1 MNHRQ
6 LACFAAGWL
15 GLCGCLTVPL
25 RAQAQL
31 AEKTSQQIA
40 ELLAEK
46 QSRTPAQMKLG
57 SHLIYAARTMRGQR
71 LTPHVAVMPLV
82 SKSLRMRRDR
92 VEVDLD
98 GEITTSLIKRGRCCG
113 WRD

>member
-1 MNHRQ
+1 M
-6 LACFAAGWL
+6 
-15 GLCGCLTVPL
+15 TVPL

-98 GEITTSLIKRGRCCG
+98 GEITTSLINAVVAAGGEIESALPEFHTLRAWIPLRA
-113 WRD
+113 